1 MPAHRGRACAIR
13 RSERARGSI
22 PSLPRRDVIPDDVA
36 SPHSSSARL
45 TSSRAPSPTPRPAVA
60 AAAALS
66 VTSAATIYELAA
78 SLPSKFHPRPTI
90 PPPPPLTPPHL
101 FPPLPTA
108 LSTLKS
114 LVDTAS
120 LATTLNS
127 SAINATVFAPTN
139 DVFTALNANILDYVT
154 NPRTQN
160 VAALT
165 TVLLYHVNTTVPV
178 LVLPASFPANT
189 DVTLYTNDAPYF
201 VTVRKD
207 GNNAVTINGPAAT
220 ILAADQQASN
230 GVVHVING
238 LLVPGNFP
246 LPTSDIPTLAGTVPT
261 FSSLVASLTSAG
273 LVSALTYPA
282 GPFTVFAPND
292 AAFAKLLPNQY
303 QANNLVNVLKA
314 HVYGVKRVYSTQLT
328 SPLATLNT
336 AVNLVITTEGSD
348 VYVNGIS
355 KVIAV
360 DTDAQN
366 GVIHT
371 IDTVIGTLSIY
382 DLAVD
387 ASLTTLVQLVN
398 AANLRSVLDDLT
410 TLNAYT
416 VFAPTNAAFAALG
429 TNTLSW
435 VQATR
440 NVASLTKI
448 LTYHVAAPAV
458 WSRQLTDG
466 MKVTSVEGQNLTIT
480 TTGGAKVNGANIVTA
495 DVNAYNGAVHVI
507 DGVLVPSDVV
517 LPAVDILNTA
527 TGAVN
532 LTSLV
537 AALTAAN
544 LASVF
549 AAPGGPYTVFAP
561 INAAFAAAN
570 SKATDT
576 NDKLV
581 DVLKYHVVEGRYYSD
596 DLSHL
601 SSLVTLEG
609 KNVTVDLYSGSTV
622 QIKSIGGVT
631 ANVIVADI
639 DCSNG
644 VVHFIDA
651 VLLPERIDPTSGATT
666 VTAQGAMTFT
676 AVAAGV
682 IAAVAGMV

>member
-1 MPAHRGRACAIR
+1 MTSH
-13 RSERARGSI
+13 
-22 PSLPRRDVIPDDVA
+22 PRNT
-36 SPHSSSARL
+36 SSARL

-66 VTSAATIYELAA
+66 AANAGTIYEFVA
-78 SLPSKFHPRPTI
+78 SASAPRKFPPPPHTLDSPSSPPPFHHHHHLSHKHTSL
-90 PPPPPLTPPHL
+90 PPPPLFPVPP
-101 FPPLPTA
+101 

-114 LVDTAS
+114 VIDAAS
-120 LATTLNS
+120 LTAILNS
-127 SAINATVFAPTN
+127 SAINATLFAPSN
-139 DVFTALNANILDYVT
+139 DAFTALGANVLDYVT
-154 NPRTQN
+154 NPRAQN
-160 VAALT
+160 VLALT
-165 TVLLYHVNTTVPV
+165 NVLLYHVNATVPV
-178 LVLPASFPANT
+178 LSTSLPTNT
-189 DVTLYTNDAPYF
+189 DVVLYTNDIPYF
-201 VTVRKD
+201 LTVRKD
-207 GNNAVTINGPAAT
+207 GTTGGVTINGPAASV
-220 ILAADQQASN
+220 LVADQQASN
-230 GVVHVING
+230 GVVHIING
-238 LLVPGNFP
+238 VLVPGNFP
-246 LPTSDIPTLAGTVPT
+246 LPAADIPTLASGVST
-261 FSSLVASLTSAG
+261 FSSLVAALTSAN
-273 LVSALTYPA
+273 LVSALATPN

-314 HVYGVKRVYSTQLT
+314 HVYGVKRVYSTQVAAA
-328 SPLATLNT
+328 SPLSTLNT
-336 AVNLVITTEGSD
+336 AVNLVVTVEGGTD

-360 DTDAQN
+360 DTDANN

-387 ASLTTLVQLVN
+387 AGLTTLVQLVN
-398 AANLRSVLDDLT
+398 AANLQNVLLDLT

-416 VFAPTNAAFAALG
+416 VFAPTNAAFTALG
-429 TNTLSW
+429 ANTLSW

-440 NVASLTKI
+440 NAASLAKI

-527 TGAVN
+527 TGAAN

-549 AAPGGPYTVFAP
+549 AAPGGPFTVFAP

-581 DVLKYHVVEGRYYSD
+581 DVLKYHVVQGRFYSD

-651 VLLPERIDPTSGATT
+651 VLLPESINPTSGATT